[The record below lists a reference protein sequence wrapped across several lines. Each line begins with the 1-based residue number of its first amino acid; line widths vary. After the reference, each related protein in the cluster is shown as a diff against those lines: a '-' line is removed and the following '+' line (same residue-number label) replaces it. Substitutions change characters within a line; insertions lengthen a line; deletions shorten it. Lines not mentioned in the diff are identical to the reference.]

1 VRLLTVTL
9 LIAFLSSGCNGESAD
24 EQGSDLAK
32 TAASNA
38 AMVLDREVRSL
49 AAMSAEAD
57 LSQIDAKETSFFI
70 HLAERGDYPSGLVVR
85 VQGRDG
91 GPETVWDGERVAA
104 SIENLAGTTEMFEVT
119 AGGYSVC
126 AVLGQSAA
134 DEAAISDPVKGS
146 SSCSW

>member
-1 VRLLTVTL
+1 MRLLTATL
-9 LIAFLSSGCNGESAD
+9 LVAILSSSCSRESAG
-24 EQGSDLAK
+24 EQGSDLAR
-32 TAASNA
+32 TAASSA

-49 AAMSAEAD
+49 AAMSAETD
-57 LSQIDAKETSFFI
+57 LSQIDAKATSFFI

-91 GPETVWDGERVAA
+91 DPETVWDGERVAT
-104 SIENLAGTTEMFEVT
+104 SIENLADTTEMFEVS

-146 SSCSW
+146 SACSW